1 MTNSIS
7 KTFFTTLSIL
17 IGAVLHA
24 QEFDKLYNKI
34 LSFKE
39 PYQFDEVDCE
49 IIEATDYLLSLC
61 YEEDRYIEDL
71 AYLSMIKWM
80 QKTSVYHIID
90 GGKIKDNC
98 KKNSVLHN
106 ISKISMTKYLFQ
118 NDSIVQNNI
127 GAVRYVNLHRVRE
140 IIHGGAEIF
149 MDYLNLQEKET
160 LKNNVNKELRKGL
173 KMYNEGK
180 LEKFMDYK

>member
-71 AYLSMIKWM
+71 AYLSIIKWM

-160 LKNNVNKELRKGL
+160 LKNNINKELRKGL